1 MQAALKRAGITAG
14 RHRLRQRA
22 RHLDAAGRRARAEC
36 GRGCRA
42 NAAGKITMSSTK
54 SMRRGICSG
63 AAGAV
68 EAIFSLLAM
77 RDRWRR
83 RRSISTILRSRRR
96 SRAGDLRFGSYEI
109 PAGASME
116 TVLDIVTAGG
126 PSSFRYAATYVL
138 RIEGTGELRL
148 RERIPGTGEIV
159 ELETF
164 AYEDGIPDVYR
175 ELVESDQINVY
186 RVSIPEGLT
195 SWQIVQGLNQ
205 ADFLSGEVADI
216 PAEGM
221 LAPDTYEVR
230 RGMDRNVLLA
240 QMRTAQEQ
248 ILAAAWEGRED
259 GLPLATPEEAL
270 ILASIIEKE
279 TSVPDERGQVASVF
293 VNRLNQGMRLQTDPT
308 VIYGVTNGRGVLG
321 RGIRQSELRDQ
332 NPWNTYVID
341 GLPPTPIANPGR
353 AAIEAALNPDETD
366 YIFFVADGTGG
377 HAFARTLDEHNR
389 NVARWRQIEAE
400 RAASGN

>member
-1 MQAALKRAGITAG
+1 MWKHIAANGLSLLILLAIALAGVVGWGQRQWAADGPLEQAIFFEVPRGASLRAVSED
-14 RHRLRQRA
+14 L
-22 RHLDAAGRRARAEC
+22 AE
-36 GRGCRA
+36 
-42 NAAGKITMSSTK
+42 
-54 SMRRGICSG
+54 
-63 AAGAV
+63 AGAV
-68 EAIFSLLAM
+68 TSAAVFRLGTEYADA
-77 RDRWRR
+77 
-83 RRSISTILRSRRR
+83 
-96 SRAGDLRFGSYEI
+96 AGDLRFGSYEI

-116 TVLDIVTAGG
+116 TVLEIVTAGG

-138 RIEGTGELRL
+138 RIDGSGELRL
-148 RERIPGTGEIV
+148 RERLPGTGEIV
-159 ELETF
+159 ELATF
-164 AYEDGIPDVYR
+164 SYEDGTPEVYSR
-175 ELVESDQINVY
+175 LVEEEQITVY
-186 RVSIPEGLT
+186 RVAIPEGLT

-205 ADFLSGEVADI
+205 ADFLDGQVADI
-216 PAEGM
+216 PAEGS

-230 RGMDRNVLLA
+230 RGDDRNAILER
-240 QMRTAQEQ
+240 MRAAQET
-248 ILAAAWEGRED
+248 ILAEVWAGRTE
-259 GLPLATPEEAL
+259 GLPIETPEEAL

-279 TSVPDERGQVASVF
+279 TSVPGERRQVSSVF

-321 RGIRQSELRDQ
+321 RGIRQSELRDD

-353 AAIEAALNPDETD
+353 AAIEAAVDPDTTP

-377 HAFARTLDEHNR
+377 HAFSVTLEEHNE